1 MDRNLYL
8 IALLLLALLASSCS
22 KGEQHPP
29 EGRKSIP
36 FPEELTGEPLFN
48 ERCLSCHK
56 VGEKGG
62 SVGPDLTLVGAKRDD
77 LFLKQVIREPS
88 KVFPGTVMPTFDSFS
103 EKQVASLIK
112 YLSTLK

>member
-1 MDRNLYL
+1 MNRNLHL
-8 IALLLLALLASSCS
+8 IQFLLLALLASSCS
-22 KGEQHPP
+22 KGEQQPP

-48 ERCLSCHK
+48 ERCLTCHK

-62 SVGPDLTLVGAKRDD
+62 TVGPDLSLVGAKRDAR
-77 LFLKQVIREPS
+77 FLKQVIREPS
-88 KVFPGTVMPTFDSFS
+88 KVFPGTVMPAFDSFS
-103 EKQVASLIK
+103 EKQVDSLAD